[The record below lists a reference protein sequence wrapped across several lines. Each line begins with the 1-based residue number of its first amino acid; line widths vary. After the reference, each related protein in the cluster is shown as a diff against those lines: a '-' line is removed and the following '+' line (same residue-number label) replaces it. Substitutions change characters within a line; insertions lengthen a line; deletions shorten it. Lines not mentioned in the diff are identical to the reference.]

1 MKDKK
6 IYFNIILTV
15 VISYILIKFI
25 DNYNYFFDVIS
36 LLLSLLTPFV
46 IAFIL
51 AYILNPIVNILEKKL
66 KLRRIGSLLITY
78 GFFVILLGT
87 FIIYTVPSIVESVAD
102 IINQLPT
109 YAAQTQDFLLKLG
122 EDLKNVDP
130 NTLKDLANKA
140 MAAMPQFSNLF
151 IGYIGNIFNTT
162 FSIGKFIVQF
172 GLACIIC
179 FYILLEKESFLSFT
193 KKSIYI
199 LFGKKFGR
207 FTINVC
213 SRLNSNIGKYFS
225 GKILDSAI
233 VGVLSA
239 IGLYFIGSK
248 YALLFGTLIGFMNLI
263 PYFGPVIGMT
273 PVVIINLFYNPSIS
287 LFSLIYLLL
296 VQQVEVAVIE
306 PKIVGG
312 QLGLSPFLTILAV
325 TIGGG
330 FFGIPG
336 MILSVPIMGV
346 LKIYIVEFI
355 ESKDI
360 NPDAN

>member
-6 IYFNIILTV
+6 VYFNIVLTV
-15 VISYILIKFI
+15 VISYVLIKFI
-25 DNYNYFFDVIS
+25 DNYNYFFDIVS

-46 IAFIL
+46 ISFIL
-51 AYILNPIVNILEKKL
+51 AYIFNPILNLLESKFKL
-66 KLRRIGSLLITY
+66 KRIASLLITY
-78 GFFVILLGT
+78 GCLVLILSV
-87 FIIYTVPSIVESVAD
+87 FIIFTIPSLINSIIEIV
-102 IINQLPT
+102 NQFPT
-109 YAAQTQDFLLKLG
+109 YSKQTQDFIFKVA
-122 EDLKNVDP
+122 ESLKNVDP
-130 NTLKDLANKA
+130 NTLKTLTDKT
-140 MAAMPQFSNLF
+140 MAALPQFSNLF

-172 GLACIIC
+172 ALAFIIC
-179 FYILLEKESFLSFT
+179 FYILLEKENFISFS

-199 LFGKKFGR
+199 IFGKKFAI
-207 FTINVC
+207 FILNVF
-213 SRLNSNIGKYFS
+213 SILNTNIGKYFS

-233 VGVLSA
+233 VGLLSA
-239 IGLYFIGSK
+239 VGLYFIGSK
-248 YALLFGTLIGFMNLI
+248 YSLLFGVLVGFMNLI

-273 PVVIINLFYNPSIS
+273 PVVIINLFYNPQIA

-296 VQQVEVAVIE
+296 VQQIEIAFIE

-346 LKIYIVEFI
+346 LKIYIVEFV
-355 ESKDI
+355 ESKNIDL
-360 NPDAN
+360 N